1 MKHGKKYRAAKE
13 KVAERRELAIDEAVK
28 LVKENAF
35 AKFDETVE
43 MSVRLGVDPKH
54 ADQMVRGT
62 VALPNGTGKSVR
74 VLVIA
79 KDEKL
84 EEARAAGADHAGNE
98 DYIEKIKG
106 GWADIDVI
114 IASPDMMPK
123 LGPLGKILGPKGLMP
138 NPKAGTV
145 TPDVG
150 KAVKEF
156 KAGKIEYRVDK
167 TGNIGVPIGKV
178 SFTEQA
184 LVENALAFMDA
195 VIKAR
200 PSASKGT
207 YLKNASISS
216 TMGVG
221 LKLST
226 AELIARLRA

>member
-1 MKHGKKYRAAKE
+1 
-13 KVAERRELAIDEAVK
+13 
-28 LVKENAF
+28 
-35 AKFDETVE
+35 
-43 MSVRLGVDPKH
+43 
-54 ADQMVRGT
+54 
-62 VALPNGTGKSVR
+62 
-74 VLVIA
+74 
-79 KDEKL
+79 
-84 EEARAAGADHAGNE
+84 
-98 DYIEKIKG
+98 
-106 GWADIDVI
+106 
-114 IASPDMMPK
+114 
-123 LGPLGKILGPKGLMP
+123 MP